1 MKIKIANNNEEIQEI
16 VKIHINAFPNFFL
29 TSLGSDLLFEL
40 YRSFLETENSGIYIA
55 KIDSKVVGFLAFTE
69 KSTPIYYNILKKHF
83 FSFSLK
89 IFKKFL
95 KNPFSFFK
103 LLYKFKKKL
112 SLKKRR
118 KKNTFKKNKNRI
130 YCC

>member
-55 KIDSKVVGFLAFTE
+55 KIDKT
-69 KSTPIYYNILKKHF
+69 I
-83 FSFSLK
+83 
-89 IFKKFL
+89 
-95 KNPFSFFK
+95 
-103 LLYKFKKKL
+103 
-112 SLKKRR
+112 
-118 KKNTFKKNKNRI
+118 
-130 YCC
+130 